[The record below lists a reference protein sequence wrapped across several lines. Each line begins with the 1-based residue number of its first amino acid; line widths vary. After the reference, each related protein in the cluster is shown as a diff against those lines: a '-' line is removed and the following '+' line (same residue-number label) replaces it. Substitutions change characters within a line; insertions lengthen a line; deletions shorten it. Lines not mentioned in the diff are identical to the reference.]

1 MSKATVTRL
10 AESPEGEILTAA
22 CANPR
27 CDELIER
34 HTGRGRP
41 RDYHDDA
48 CRRAMAEDKRR
59 LESRLE
65 HFKEQV
71 AILSERYAPYETL
84 TGDGEASASTDSSQL
99 RAEQVR
105 IAREAVSKVEG
116 ALRFLRKHDDE
127 FAADLVELYDAVSP
141 VVRSHI

>member
-10 AESPEGEILTAA
+10 AGTPGGEILTAA

-27 CDELIER
+27 CDELIAR

-59 LESRLE
+59 MESRLE

-71 AILSERYAPYETL
+71 AILSERYSAYEKAP
-84 TGDGEASASTDSSQL
+84 GDGGASGRADSQL
-99 RAEQVR
+99 TAEQVR
-105 IAREAVSKVEG
+105 VAREAVAKVEG
-116 ALRFLRKHDDE
+116 GLRFLRKHDDE
-127 FAADLVELYDAVSP
+127 LAAELIELFEAVAP

>member
-10 AESPEGEILTAA
+10 AGTPEGEILTAA

-27 CDELIER
+27 CNELIAR

-48 CRRAMAEDKRR
+48 CRRAMADDKRR
-59 LESRLE
+59 IESRLE

-71 AILSERYAPYETL
+71 AILSERYAAYEKAP
-84 TGDGEASASTDSSQL
+84 GDGEASGPGDSSQL
-99 RAEQVR
+99 TAEQVR
-105 IAREAVSKVEG
+105 VAREAVSKVEG

-127 FAADLVELYDAVSP
+127 LAAELVELFEAVAP